1 MLFRSV
7 ANSAY
12 GSANNV
18 APQIAPAFNT
28 ANAAFAAANNVAP
41 QVTPSY
47 NTANLAFLN
56 SNVAFNTANAAYGAA
71 NNITPQIAPSY
82 NTANAAFAKANSSL
96 QNTNIT
102 LAGNLS
108 ATGTHTLV
116 QVPNYRNTPYINADY
131 TVSNTYNEMSIGPI
145 NISNGVSVTVD
156 TDANW
161 VIV

>member
-1 MLFRSV
+1 MLFRS
-7 ANSAY
+7 
-12 GSANNV
+12 
-18 APQIAPAFNT
+18 
-28 ANAAFAAANNVAP
+28 AFA
-41 QVTPSY
+41 
-47 NTANLAFLN
+47 
-56 SNVAFNTANAAYGAA
+56 AA

-145 NISNGVSVTVD
+145 NISNNVTVTVD
-156 TDANW
+156 VDANW